1 MVDELGQV
9 LKFLL
14 PAVPVVISIARST
27 DYWTPVS
34 EFAAI
39 EVAVLKMLQS
49 VYGKDQLLTSED
61 DLNTRTCDS
70 VEAFYGNNQSM
81 KKMIYTFSLK
91 ELRHIVPN
99 NATNASPMI
108 CTKNT
113 KGATPNVDLINGMLR
128 CSTKLVDQR

>member
-1 MVDELGQV
+1 MIIRLIKGQCHLF
-9 LKFLL
+9 LKQSITLQLHLL
-14 PAVPVVISIARST
+14 FYQKISLL
-27 DYWTPVS
+27 
-34 EFAAI
+34 AAI

-49 VYGKDQLLTSED
+49 VYGKDQLLKSED
-61 DLNTRTCDS
+61 DLNIRTCDS

-81 KKMIYTFSLK
+81 KKMIYTFSVK

>member
-1 MVDELGQV
+1 MVGGTTKLWKHRSSQKRVAIKGEIVSVKQRS
-9 LKFLL
+9 KM
-14 PAVPVVISIARST
+14 VVRSASS
-27 DYWTPVS
+27 YRCSP
-34 EFAAI
+34 
-39 EVAVLKMLQS
+39 
-49 VYGKDQLLTSED
+49 
-61 DLNTRTCDS
+61 
-70 VEAFYGNNQSM
+70 GNNQSM
-81 KKMIYTFSLK
+81 KKMIYTFSVK